1 ASGEALGRKED
12 AMARTSFRDR
22 LAARRGLSA
31 DEGQWYVVHT
41 YSGHE
46 AKVKKNLESRI
57 ETMDMQD
64 KIFEVIVPTEEEIEI
79 KNGQRRTVN
88 RKVYPGYV
96 LVKMRMDDD
105 SWYVV
110 RNTPGVT
117 SFVGMGT
124 KPTALGENEVSAIK
138 KQMEAEAPRVKLSLA
153 VGDSVRI
160 VDGPFQDFEGKI
172 DEVNQEKGRVKV
184 LVSFFG
190 RETAVELDFLQV
202 DRNL

>member
-1 ASGEALGRKED
+1 MVRSLRA
-12 AMARTSFRDR
+12 R
-22 LAARRGLSA
+22 LAERNGVGET
-31 DEGQWYVVHT
+31 EGQWYVVHT

-57 ETMDMQD
+57 ETMDMSE

-79 KNGQRRTVN
+79 HNGQRRTVN
-88 RKVYPGYV
+88 KKVYPGYV

-124 KPTALGENEVSAIK
+124 KPTPLRDDEVTFIK
-138 KQMEAEAPRVKLSLA
+138 TQMTAEAPRVKLSLA
-153 VGDSVRI
+153 VGDNVRI

>member
-1 ASGEALGRKED
+1 MVRSLRA
-12 AMARTSFRDR
+12 R
-22 LAARRGLSA
+22 LAERNGVSVE
-31 DEGQWYVVHT
+31 EGQWYVVHT

-57 ETMDMQD
+57 ETMDMSE

-88 RKVYPGYV
+88 KKVYPGYV
-96 LVKMRMDDD
+96 LVKMKMDDD

-124 KPTALGENEVSAIK
+124 KPTPLGDNEVSAIK
-138 KQMEAEAPRVKLSLA
+138 TQMTAEAPRIKLSLA
-153 VGDSVRI
+153 VGDNVRI

-172 DEVNQEKGRVKV
+172 DEVNQDRGRVKV
-184 LVSFFG
+184 LVSMFG

>member
-1 ASGEALGRKED
+1 MVRSLRA
-12 AMARTSFRDR
+12 R
-22 LAARRGLSA
+22 LAERNGVSEE
-31 DEGQWYVVHT
+31 EGQWYVVHT

-57 ETMDMQD
+57 ETMDMSE

-79 KNGQRRTVN
+79 HNGQRRTVN
-88 RKVYPGYV
+88 KKVYPGYV

-124 KPTALGENEVSAIK
+124 KPTPLRDDEVITIK
-138 KQMEAEAPRVKLSLA
+138 QQMTAEAPRVKLSLA
-153 VGDSVRI
+153 VGDNVRI

-172 DEVNQEKGRVKV
+172 DEVNQDRGRVKV
-184 LVSFFG
+184 LVSMFG

>member
-1 ASGEALGRKED
+1 
-12 AMARTSFRDR
+12 MARTSFRDR
-22 LAARRGLSA
+22 LAARRGISL

-88 RKVYPGYV
+88 KKVYPGYV
-96 LVKMRMDDD
+96 LVKMKMDDD

-124 KPTALGENEVSAIK
+124 KPTPLGENEVSTIK

-153 VGDSVRI
+153 VWDSVRI

>member
-1 ASGEALGRKED
+1 MVRSLRA
-12 AMARTSFRDR
+12 R
-22 LAARRGLSA
+22 LAERNGVSVE
-31 DEGQWYVVHT
+31 EGQWYVVHT

-57 ETMDMQD
+57 ETMDMSE

-88 RKVYPGYV
+88 KKVYPGYV
-96 LVKMRMDDD
+96 LVKMKMDDD

-124 KPTALGENEVSAIK
+124 KPTPLGDNEVSAIK
-138 KQMEAEAPRVKLSLA
+138 TQMTAEAPRVKLSLA
-153 VGDSVRI
+153 VGDNVRI
-160 VDGPFQDFEGKI
+160 VDGPFQDFEGRI

>member
-1 ASGEALGRKED
+1 MVRSLRA
-12 AMARTSFRDR
+12 R
-22 LAARRGLSA
+22 LAERNGASNE
-31 DEGQWYVVHT
+31 EGQWFVVHT

-57 ETMDMQD
+57 ETMDMSE

-88 RKVYPGYV
+88 KKVYPGYV
-96 LVKMRMDDD
+96 LVKMKMDDD

-124 KPTALGENEVSAIK
+124 KPTPLGDNEVFAIK
-138 KQMEAEAPRVKLSLA
+138 TQMTAEAPRVKLSLA
-153 VGDSVRI
+153 VGDNVRI
-160 VDGPFQDFEGKI
+160 VDGPFMDFEGRI
-172 DEVNQEKGRVKV
+172 DEVNQDRGRVKV
-184 LVSFFG
+184 LVSMFG

-202 DRNL
+202 DRNI

>member
-1 ASGEALGRKED
+1 MVRSLRA
-12 AMARTSFRDR
+12 R
-22 LAARRGLSA
+22 LAERNGVSVE
-31 DEGQWYVVHT
+31 EGQWYVVHT

-57 ETMDMQD
+57 ETMDMSE

-88 RKVYPGYV
+88 KKVYPGYV
-96 LVKMRMDDD
+96 LVKMKMDDD

-124 KPTALGENEVSAIK
+124 KPTPLGDNEVSAIK
-138 KQMEAEAPRVKLSLA
+138 TQMTAEAPRVKLSLA
-153 VGDSVRI
+153 VGDTVRI
-160 VDGPFQDFEGKI
+160 VEGPFQDFEGRI

>member
-1 ASGEALGRKED
+1 MVRSLRA
-12 AMARTSFRDR
+12 R
-22 LAARRGLSA
+22 LAERHGVSLE
-31 DEGQWYVVHT
+31 EGQWYVVHT

-57 ETMDMQD
+57 ETMDMSE

-79 KNGQRRTVN
+79 HNGQRRTVN
-88 RKVYPGYV
+88 KKVYPGYV

-124 KPTALGENEVSAIK
+124 KPTPLRDDEVITIK
-138 KQMEAEAPRVKLSLA
+138 QQMTAEAPRVKLSLA

-202 DRNL
+202 DRNI

>member
-1 ASGEALGRKED
+1 
-12 AMARTSFRDR
+12 MTHTSFRDR
-22 LAARRGLSA
+22 LAARRGLTS

-57 ETMDMQD
+57 ETMDMSE

-79 KNGQRRTVN
+79 HNGQRRTVN
-88 RKVYPGYV
+88 KKVYPGYV
-96 LVKMRMDDD
+96 LVKMKMDDD

-124 KPTALGENEVSAIK
+124 KPTPLREDEVSAIK
-138 KQMEAEAPRVKLSLA
+138 QQMTAEAPRVKLSLA

>member
-1 ASGEALGRKED
+1 
-12 AMARTSFRDR
+12 MARTSFRDR
-22 LAARRGLSA
+22 LAARRGLA
-31 DEGQWYVVHT
+31 TDEGQWYVVHT

-88 RKVYPGYV
+88 KKVYPGYV
-96 LVKMRMDDD
+96 LVKMKMDDD

-124 KPTALGENEVSAIK
+124 KPTPLGDNEVVSIK

>member
-1 ASGEALGRKED
+1 MVRSL
-12 AMARTSFRDR
+12 RTR
-22 LAARRGLSA
+22 LAERNGVSEE
-31 DEGQWYVVHT
+31 EGQWYVVHT

-57 ETMDMQD
+57 ETMDMSE

-79 KNGQRRTVN
+79 HNGQRRTVN
-88 RKVYPGYV
+88 KKVYPGYV

-124 KPTALGENEVSAIK
+124 KPTPLRDDEVITIK
-138 KQMEAEAPRVKLSLA
+138 QQMTAEAPRVKLSLA
-153 VGDSVRI
+153 VGDNVRI

-172 DEVNQEKGRVKV
+172 DEVNQDRGRVKV
-184 LVSFFG
+184 LVSMFG

>member
-1 ASGEALGRKED
+1 MVRSLRE
-12 AMARTSFRDR
+12 R
-22 LAARRGLSA
+22 LAERSGTPS
-31 DEGQWYVVHT
+31 DEKWYVVHT

-57 ETMDMQD
+57 ETMDMGE
-64 KIFEVIVPTEEEIEI
+64 KIFEIIVPTEEEIEI
-79 KNGQRRTVN
+79 HNGQRRTIN
-88 RKVYPGYV
+88 RKTYPGYV
-96 LVKMRMDDD
+96 LVRMRMEDD

-124 KPTALGENEVSAIK
+124 KPTALEDREVMAIK
-138 KQMEAEAPRVKLSLA
+138 KQMTAEAPRIKVALA

-160 VDGPFQDFEGKI
+160 ADGPFQDFEGRI
-172 DEVNQEKGRVKV
+172 DEVNEEKGRVKV

-202 DRNL
+202 TRDL

>member
-1 ASGEALGRKED
+1 MVRSLRA
-12 AMARTSFRDR
+12 R
-22 LAARRGLSA
+22 LAERNGVSIE
-31 DEGQWYVVHT
+31 EGQWYVVHT

-57 ETMDMQD
+57 ETMDMSE

-79 KNGQRRTVN
+79 HNGQRRTVN
-88 RKVYPGYV
+88 KKVYPGYV
-96 LVKMRMDDD
+96 LVKMQMDDD

-124 KPTALGENEVSAIK
+124 KPTPLGDNEVFAIK
-138 KQMEAEAPRVKLSLA
+138 TQMTAEAPRIKLSLA
-153 VGDSVRI
+153 VGDNVRI
-160 VDGPFQDFEGKI
+160 VDGPFQDFEGRI

-190 RETAVELDFLQV
+190 RETPVELDFLQV

>member
-1 ASGEALGRKED
+1 MVRSL
-12 AMARTSFRDR
+12 RTR
-22 LAARRGLSA
+22 LAERHGASEE
-31 DEGQWYVVHT
+31 EGQWYVVHT

-57 ETMDMQD
+57 ETMDMSE

-79 KNGQRRTVN
+79 HNGQRRTVN
-88 RKVYPGYV
+88 KNVYPGYV
-96 LVKMRMDDD
+96 LVKMKMDDD

-124 KPTALGENEVSAIK
+124 KPTPLRDNEVITIK
-138 KQMEAEAPRVKLSLA
+138 QQMTAEAPRVKLSLA

>member
-1 ASGEALGRKED
+1 MVRSLRA
-12 AMARTSFRDR
+12 R
-22 LAARRGLSA
+22 LAERNGVSIE
-31 DEGQWYVVHT
+31 EGQWYVVHT

-57 ETMDMQD
+57 ETMDMSE

-88 RKVYPGYV
+88 KKVYPGYV
-96 LVKMRMDDD
+96 LVKMEMDDD

-124 KPTALGENEVSAIK
+124 KPTPLGDSEVFAIK
-138 KQMEAEAPRVKLSLA
+138 TQMTAEAPRIKLSLA
-153 VGDSVRI
+153 VGDNVRI
-160 VDGPFQDFEGKI
+160 VDGPFQDFEGRI

-202 DRNL
+202 DRNI

>member
-1 ASGEALGRKED
+1 MVRSLRA
-12 AMARTSFRDR
+12 R
-22 LAARRGLSA
+22 LAERNGVSVE
-31 DEGQWYVVHT
+31 EGQWYVVHT

-57 ETMDMQD
+57 ETMDMSE

-88 RKVYPGYV
+88 KKVYPGYV
-96 LVKMRMDDD
+96 LVKMKMDDD

-117 SFVGMGT
+117 SFVGMGM
-124 KPTALGENEVSAIK
+124 KPTPLGDNEVSAIK
-138 KQMEAEAPRVKLSLA
+138 TQMTAEAPRIKLSLA
-153 VGDSVRI
+153 VGDNVRI
-160 VDGPFQDFEGKI
+160 VDGPFQDFEGRI

>member
-1 ASGEALGRKED
+1 MVRSLRA
-12 AMARTSFRDR
+12 R
-22 LAARRGLSA
+22 LAERNGTTIE
-31 DEGQWYVVHT
+31 EGQWYVVHT

-57 ETMDMQD
+57 ETMDMSE

-88 RKVYPGYV
+88 KKVYPGYV
-96 LVKMRMDDD
+96 LVKMKMDDD

-124 KPTALGENEVSAIK
+124 KPTPLGDNEVSAIK
-138 KQMEAEAPRVKLSLA
+138 TQMTAEAPRVKLSLA
-153 VGDSVRI
+153 VGDNVRI
-160 VDGPFQDFEGKI
+160 VDGPFQDFEGRI

>member
-1 ASGEALGRKED
+1 MVRSLRA
-12 AMARTSFRDR
+12 R
-22 LAARRGLSA
+22 LAERNGTTIE
-31 DEGQWYVVHT
+31 EGQWYVVHT

-57 ETMDMQD
+57 ETMDMSE

-88 RKVYPGYV
+88 KKVYPGYV
-96 LVKMRMDDD
+96 LVKMKMDDD

-124 KPTALGENEVSAIK
+124 KPTPLGDNEVSAIK
-138 KQMEAEAPRVKLSLA
+138 TQMTAEAPRIKLSLA
-153 VGDSVRI
+153 VGDNVRI
-160 VDGPFQDFEGKI
+160 VDGPFQDFEGRI

>member
-1 ASGEALGRKED
+1 
-12 AMARTSFRDR
+12 MARTSFRDR
-22 LAARRGLSA
+22 LAARRGITS

-96 LVKMRMDDD
+96 LVKMKMDDD

>member
-1 ASGEALGRKED
+1 MVRSL
-12 AMARTSFRDR
+12 RTR
-22 LAARRGLSA
+22 LAERHGVNPE
-31 DEGQWYVVHT
+31 EGQWYVVHT

-57 ETMDMQD
+57 ETMDMSE

-79 KNGQRRTVN
+79 HNGQRRTVN
-88 RKVYPGYV
+88 KKVYPGYV
-96 LVKMRMDDD
+96 LVKMKMDDD

-124 KPTALGENEVSAIK
+124 KPTPLRDDEVITIK
-138 KQMEAEAPRVKLSLA
+138 QQMVAEAPRVKLTLA

>member
-1 ASGEALGRKED
+1 MVRSLRA
-12 AMARTSFRDR
+12 R
-22 LAARRGLSA
+22 LAERNGIGET
-31 DEGQWYVVHT
+31 EGQWYVVHT

-57 ETMDMQD
+57 ETMDMSE

-79 KNGQRRTVN
+79 HNGQRRTVN
-88 RKVYPGYV
+88 KKVYPGYV

-124 KPTALGENEVSAIK
+124 KPTPLRDDEVTFIK
-138 KQMEAEAPRVKLSLA
+138 TQMTAEAPRVKLSLA
-153 VGDSVRI
+153 VGDNVRI

>member
-1 ASGEALGRKED
+1 MVRSLRA
-12 AMARTSFRDR
+12 R
-22 LAARRGLSA
+22 LAERNGVSVE
-31 DEGQWYVVHT
+31 EGQWYVVHT

-57 ETMDMQD
+57 ETMDMNE

-88 RKVYPGYV
+88 KKVYPGYV
-96 LVKMRMDDD
+96 LVKMLMDDD

-124 KPTALGENEVSAIK
+124 KPTALRDDEVLTIK
-138 KQMEAEAPRVKLSLA
+138 QQMTAEAPRIKLSLA

-202 DRNL
+202 DRNI

>member
-1 ASGEALGRKED
+1 
-12 AMARTSFRDR
+12 MARTSFRDR
-22 LAARRGLSA
+22 LAARRGLSS

-88 RKVYPGYV
+88 KKVYPGYV
-96 LVKMRMDDD
+96 LVKMKMDDD

-124 KPTALGENEVSAIK
+124 KPTPLGENEVSTIK

>member
-1 ASGEALGRKED
+1 MVRSLRA
-12 AMARTSFRDR
+12 R
-22 LAARRGLSA
+22 LAERNGVSSEA
-31 DEGQWYVVHT
+31 GQWFVVHT

-57 ETMDMQD
+57 ETMDMSE

-79 KNGQRRTVN
+79 HNGQRRTVN
-88 RKVYPGYV
+88 KKVYPGYV
-96 LVKMRMDDD
+96 LVKMKMDDD

-124 KPTALGENEVSAIK
+124 KPTPLSDDEVSTIK
-138 KQMEAEAPRVKLSLA
+138 NQMTAEAPRVKLSLA
-153 VGDSVRI
+153 VGDNVRI
-160 VDGPFQDFEGKI
+160 VDGPFQDFEGRI
-172 DEVNQEKGRVKV
+172 DEVNQDRGRVKV
-184 LVSFFG
+184 LVSMFG

>member
-1 ASGEALGRKED
+1 MVRSLRA
-12 AMARTSFRDR
+12 R
-22 LAARRGLSA
+22 LAERNGVNVE
-31 DEGQWYVVHT
+31 EGQWYVVHT

-57 ETMDMQD
+57 ETMDMSE

-88 RKVYPGYV
+88 KKVYPGYV
-96 LVKMRMDDD
+96 LVKMKMDDD

-124 KPTALGENEVSAIK
+124 KPTPLGDNEVSAIK
-138 KQMEAEAPRVKLSLA
+138 TQMTAEAPRIKLSLA
-153 VGDSVRI
+153 VGDNVRI
-160 VDGPFQDFEGKI
+160 VDGPFQDFEGRI

>member
-1 ASGEALGRKED
+1 MVRSLRA
-12 AMARTSFRDR
+12 R
-22 LAARRGLSA
+22 LAERNGASIE
-31 DEGQWYVVHT
+31 EGQWFVVHT

-57 ETMDMQD
+57 ETMDMSE

-88 RKVYPGYV
+88 KKVYPGYV
-96 LVKMRMDDD
+96 LVKMKMDDD

-124 KPTALGENEVSAIK
+124 KPTPLGEHEVSAIK
-138 KQMEAEAPRVKLSLA
+138 TQMTAEAPRVKLSLA
-153 VGDSVRI
+153 VGDNVRI
-160 VDGPFQDFEGKI
+160 VDGPFQDFEGRI
-172 DEVNQEKGRVKV
+172 DEVNQDRGRVKV
-184 LVSFFG
+184 LVSMFG

-202 DRNL
+202 DRNI

>member
-1 ASGEALGRKED
+1 MVRSL
-12 AMARTSFRDR
+12 RTR
-22 LAARRGLSA
+22 LAERRGA
-31 DEGQWYVVHT
+31 TPDAGQWFVVHT

-79 KNGQRRTVN
+79 HNGQRRTVN
-88 RKVYPGYV
+88 KKVYPGYV
-96 LVKMRMDDD
+96 LVKMLMDDD

-124 KPTALGENEVSAIK
+124 KPTALRDDEVITIK
-138 KQMEAEAPRVKLSLA
+138 QQMVAEAPRVKLTLA

>member
-1 ASGEALGRKED
+1 MVRSLRA
-12 AMARTSFRDR
+12 R
-22 LAARRGLSA
+22 LAERNGVSEE
-31 DEGQWYVVHT
+31 EGQWYVVHT

-57 ETMDMQD
+57 ETMDMSE
-64 KIFEVIVPTEEEIEI
+64 KIFEIIVPTEEEIEI
-79 KNGQRRTVN
+79 HNGQRRTVN
-88 RKVYPGYV
+88 KKVYPGYV

-124 KPTALGENEVSAIK
+124 KPTPLRDDEVITIK
-138 KQMEAEAPRVKLSLA
+138 QQMTAEAPRVKLSLA
-153 VGDSVRI
+153 VGDNVRI

-172 DEVNQEKGRVKV
+172 DEVNQDRGRVKV
-184 LVSFFG
+184 LVSMFG

>member
-1 ASGEALGRKED
+1 MVRSLRA
-12 AMARTSFRDR
+12 R
-22 LAARRGLSA
+22 LAERNGISEE
-31 DEGQWYVVHT
+31 EGQWYVVHT

-57 ETMDMQD
+57 ETMDMNE

-79 KNGQRRTVN
+79 HNGQRRTVN
-88 RKVYPGYV
+88 KKVYPGYV
-96 LVKMRMDDD
+96 LVKMEMDDD

-124 KPTALGENEVSAIK
+124 KPTPLRDDEVITIK
-138 KQMEAEAPRVKLSLA
+138 KQMTAEAPRVKLTLA

-172 DEVNQEKGRVKV
+172 DEVNQDRGRVKV
-184 LVSFFG
+184 LVSMFG

-202 DRNL
+202 DRNI

>member
-1 ASGEALGRKED
+1 MVRSLRA
-12 AMARTSFRDR
+12 R
-22 LAARRGLSA
+22 LAERNGVSVE
-31 DEGQWYVVHT
+31 EGQWYVVHT

-57 ETMDMQD
+57 ETMDMSE

-88 RKVYPGYV
+88 KKVYPGYV
-96 LVKMRMDDD
+96 LVKMKMDDD

-124 KPTALGENEVSAIK
+124 KPTPLGDNEVSAIK
-138 KQMEAEAPRVKLSLA
+138 TQMTAEAPRIKLSLA
-153 VGDSVRI
+153 VGDNVRI
-160 VDGPFQDFEGKI
+160 VDGPFQDFEGRI

>member
-1 ASGEALGRKED
+1 MVRSLRA
-12 AMARTSFRDR
+12 R
-22 LAARRGLSA
+22 LAERNGTSIE
-31 DEGQWYVVHT
+31 EGQWYVVHT

-57 ETMDMQD
+57 ETMDMSE

-88 RKVYPGYV
+88 KKVYPGYV
-96 LVKMRMDDD
+96 LVKMKMDDD

-124 KPTALGENEVSAIK
+124 KPTPLGESEVSAIK
-138 KQMEAEAPRVKLSLA
+138 TQMTAEAPRVKLSLA
-153 VGDSVRI
+153 VGDNVRI
-160 VDGPFQDFEGKI
+160 VDGPFQDFEGRI

>member
-1 ASGEALGRKED
+1 MVRSLRE
-12 AMARTSFRDR
+12 R
-22 LAARRGLSA
+22 LAERAGTQT
-31 DEGQWYVVHT
+31 DEKWYVIHT

-57 ETMDMQD
+57 ETMDMSE

-79 KNGQRRTVN
+79 HNGQRRTIN
-88 RKVYPGYV
+88 RKTYPGYV
-96 LVKMRMDDD
+96 LVQMKMDDD

-124 KPTALGENEVSAIK
+124 KPTALDEREVATIK
-138 KQMEAEAPRVKLSLA
+138 KQMVAEAPRMKLTLA
-153 VGDSVRI
+153 VGDSVKI
-160 VDGPFQDFEGKI
+160 VDGPFQDFEGRI
-172 DEVNQEKGRVKV
+172 DEVNEEKGRVKV

-202 DRNL
+202 TRDL